1 MKLAIAFVATIL
13 SLTMV
18 DARAAGPAEDAFS
31 VTVQFDDLD
40 LTREP
45 GIARLY
51 SRIKGAARQVC
62 DQPAEAQLVAKQKY
76 AMCVK
81 RAVAEAVARINRPLV
96 SDYFARRDGR
106 LARIKPAN
114 VASR

>member
-1 MKLAIAFVATIL
+1 MKLAIAFVASIL

-18 DARAAGPAEDAFS
+18 DARAAAPGEDAYS
-31 VTVQFDDLD
+31 ITVQFDDLD

-62 DQPAEAQLVAKQKY
+62 YQPAEAQLVAKQKY
-76 AMCVK
+76 AECVK
-81 RAVAEAVARINRPLV
+81 RAVSQAVARINRPML
-96 SDYFARRDGR
+96 SDYVAQLGD
-106 LARIKPAN
+106 KPARTRPAS
-114 VASR
+114 VAAR